1 MKQIL
6 CSDWLPELARSCPL
20 QTSHLVPQE
29 KSSLFR
35 HVNNSLIDQACWVED
50 SWILVSLHETFSH
63 AVHTCIYLILQ
74 MYMYNNN
81 IKVVTGIKLQV
92 ASQMISQF
100 YFKFVLHQLVNQ
112 RENLTQ
118 MRSHWRPLFHTQT
131 FNFHSLAY

>member
-35 HVNNSLIDQACWVED
+35 HVNNSFIDQACWVED

-63 AVHTCIYLILQ
+63 AVHTCIYLIL
-74 MYMYNNN
+74 
-81 IKVVTGIKLQV
+81 
-92 ASQMISQF
+92 
-100 YFKFVLHQLVNQ
+100 
-112 RENLTQ
+112 
-118 MRSHWRPLFHTQT
+118 
-131 FNFHSLAY
+131 